1 MPIKITLNEVL
12 QQLNK
17 KIFELLNINEF
28 KNTNSKGQFKCN
40 IHNIQW
46 NYGIRYTL
54 KDIQYCHECKKNK
67 LVNFLIY

>member
-40 IHNIQW
+40 IHNIQ
-46 NYGIRYTL
+46 
-54 KDIQYCHECKKNK
+54 
-67 LVNFLIY
+67 